1 VARPSVDGLERDTQ
15 GRLNVV
21 RVDIQSPAAE
31 LVIAR
36 YGVRGTPTYILVDG
50 DGREVWRQV
59 GGSPDRPII
68 EHRLTQLVRR

>member
-21 RVDIQSPAAE
+21 RVDLDSPSAQ
-31 LVIAR
+31 LVMAR

-50 DGREVWRQV
+50 EGREVWRQV
-59 GGSPDRPII
+59 GGSPDRPAI
-68 EHRLTQLVRR
+68 EQRLALLSR